1 MLTVSPVSFVLPYL
15 SSNSATRLETVLLPA
30 VIDSAF
36 TLPIL
41 SSAPPTQ
48 SLLSTSTVALLN
60 PCQTFALSLAHA
72 AFEVHATLAALL
84 ASPCGGV
91 EPWPKHVSES
101 FKPVM
106 DKLESV
112 VGRVVQP
119 LLASLKKEL
128 GDTLAG
134 LKEPTK
140 KVEPS
145 SSATPKIVR
154 TVGGVETIPPH
165 LAPFASK
172 VDMTRKVL
180 EKISAGCGNA
190 GEGWVVGVVV
200 SSIWK
205 GMLALVERPVSPAE
219 KGSPRSLSQ
228 RLLVNG
234 SGKVAASSSSGTAT
248 PPSDSHAS
256 SAVFM
261 PKALTSNKS
270 ATNVASLLRTPGSR
284 PSSPPRP
291 IVADPATCL
300 VTAFEGLVRKLVDGL
315 VFYKLPAAS
324 DPGHLAR
331 EALAEA
337 LEALEVS

>member
-1 MLTVSPVSFVLPYL
+1 MLSHLYVLVLTLPFPYL
-15 SSNSATRLETVLLPA
+15 SNSATRLETVLLPA

-36 TLPIL
+36 ALPIL
-41 SSAPPTQ
+41 SAAPPTQ
-48 SLLSTSTVALLN
+48 SILSTSTVALVN
-60 PCQTFALSLAHA
+60 PCQTFALTLAHA
-72 AFEVHATLAALL
+72 AFEVHSTLAALL

-119 LLASLKKEL
+119 LLASLKREL

-134 LKEPTK
+134 LKEATK

-234 SGKVAASSSSGTAT
+234 SGKAASGTST
-248 PPSDSHAS
+248 PPLDGHGS
-256 SAVFM
+256 SAPVFM
-261 PKALTSNKS
+261 PKALASTKS

-315 VFYKLPAAS
+315 VPYKLPAAS